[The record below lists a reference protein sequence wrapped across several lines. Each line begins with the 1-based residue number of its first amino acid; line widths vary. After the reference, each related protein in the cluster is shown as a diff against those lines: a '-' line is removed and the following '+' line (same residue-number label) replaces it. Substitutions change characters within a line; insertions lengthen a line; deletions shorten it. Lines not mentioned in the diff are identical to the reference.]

1 MNPQPHTI
9 GDVADLV
16 RSKNAGPFWLT
27 LEMFCNT
34 DEDYNC
40 VADPAVITADRIAG
54 LYRVA
59 AGTVKIFRLPALRVI
74 RIPSRGRTRKAEST
88 TATCTAA
95 NNTSLC
101 CDSRCTRDRQPCRR
115 ARTRLCRVRGGRV

>member
-1 MNPQPHTI
+1 MNPQPHPI

-27 LEMFCNT
+27 LEIFCNT

-74 RIPSRGRTRKAEST
+74 KISFPRPNAQGGVH
-88 TATCTAA
+88 
-95 NNTSLC
+95 
-101 CDSRCTRDRQPCRR
+101 DRDMHSGQQHVPLL
-115 ARTRLCRVRGGRV
+115 RLPLHP